1 LGFIG
6 RAASTVVHEV
16 AHSWFGNAVAL
27 AGWPDIWLNEGF
39 ARFSE
44 WIYTERH
51 GGISAHQAFQ
61 NAYNARP
68 ATSSFWRNPPAAL
81 PGPEVMF
88 SSPPYDRG
96 GMTLQALREKIGDD
110 AFFTLL
116 RTWFAE
122 NEEGDVTTA
131 DFIATAE
138 RVSGQQLDAFFDV
151 WLYQPV
157 KPTIS

>member
-1 LGFIG
+1 
-6 RAASTVVHEV
+6 
-16 AHSWFGNAVAL
+16 
-27 AGWPDIWLNEGF
+27 
-39 ARFSE
+39 
-44 WIYTERH
+44 
-51 GGISAHQAFQ
+51 
-61 NAYNARP
+61 
-68 ATSSFWRNPPAAL
+68 
-81 PGPEVMF
+81 
-88 SSPPYDRG
+88 
-96 GMTLQALREKIGDD
+96 MTLQALREKIGDD

-122 NEEGDVTTA
+122 NEDGNVTTA